1 MTYELNVCTSS
12 LGAFSSLWGFH
23 RVGLLVYP
31 LEGTKIL
38 YISDNLAADTTSPH
52 DRVDPTVNKK
62 ILEDFFFL
70 AVSALLLSYGV
81 RIIPPHLRDDK
92 IFMSYFRG

>member
-1 MTYELNVCTSS
+1 MTYELDVCTSS

-31 LEGTKIL
+31 PEGTKIL
-38 YISDNLAADTTSPH
+38 YISDNLAADSTSH
-52 DRVDPTVNKK
+52 KDRLDPAVNLK
-62 ILEDFFFL
+62 IVEDLFFL
-70 AVSALLLSYGV
+70 TISALLLTYGE

-92 IFMSYFRG
+92 NFMSYFRG

>member
-1 MTYELNVCTSS
+1 MTYELNICTSS

-23 RVGLLVYP
+23 RVGLLVP

-38 YISDNLAADTTSPH
+38 YISDNLATNTTSPH
-52 DRVDPTVNKK
+52 DHVDPTVNKK

-70 AVSALLLSYGV
+70 AVFTLLLLYGV
-81 RIIPPHLRDDK
+81 HIIPPHLRDDK
-92 IFMSYFRG
+92 IFMSYFCG